1 MVLEVHRK
9 VLEVHKKVLMASD
22 AYKIALVSEALH
34 LQTALVLI
42 LWLPMDQ
49 GNGVLVE
56 MDLGIE
62 FGEFLEAEEV
72 HRSFEVLHNQRGNVL
87 LVLLLPARQGT
98 WELKIT

>member
-1 MVLEVHRK
+1 
-9 VLEVHKKVLMASD
+9 
-22 AYKIALVSEALH
+22 
-34 LQTALVLI
+34 
-42 LWLPMDQ
+42 MDL

-72 HRSFEVLHNQRGNVL
+72 HRRFGGLHSQHGNVL